1 MEDNKRRVWLR
12 VLIFILLIGITILL
26 LLHRQAVQQLS
37 LYGYSGIFLLS
48 VLTNATLILPL
59 PGVLITSA
67 MGAVF
72 QPFWV
77 AMAAGAGAA
86 LGELTG
92 YLAGY
97 SGQIV
102 IENRQW
108 YRRVMVWMRRYGSL
122 TILILAFIPNPIFDL
137 AGIAA
142 GGLKFPVH
150 RFLFWCLVGKIL
162 KMMLFAYS
170 GAGLFSLFR

>member
-1 MEDNKRRVWLR
+1 MEDNQRRIWLR
-12 VLIFILLIGITILL
+12 VLIVILLIGVTILL

-67 MGAVF
+67 MGAIF

-77 AMAAGAGAA
+77 AVAAGAGAA

-102 IENRQW
+102 IEDRQW
-108 YRRVMVWMRRYGSL
+108 YRHVMLWMRRYGGL
-122 TILILAFIPNPIFDL
+122 TILILAFVPNPIFDL
-137 AGIAA
+137 AGMAA
-142 GGLKFPVH
+142 GALKFPVH
-150 RFLFWCLVGKIL
+150 RFLFWCLMGKLL

-170 GAGLFSLFR
+170 GASLFSLFR